1 MLTFS
6 PLGKQ
11 LTAIFI
17 FILFLHFSYLALDT
31 IFHSALFFEEMINL
45 GRILSNVGK

>member
-17 FILFLHFSYLALDT
+17 FILLLHFSYLVLDT
-31 IFHSALFFEEMINL
+31 IFHSVLFFEEMINL
-45 GRILSNVGK
+45 GRILINIGK